1 MKKKILSLLLA
12 VSLLLSLCSP
22 AAMAASSVTIVIDL
36 TNYAGEVS
44 GKLIGKPIEA
54 QKRNEIVIS
63 GTGYVLA
70 TTISLGEDITCSWNV
85 EGLDSGY
92 LTYDENSHLSAIKL
106 SPSGTKNVITV
117 VDSKLEVTRTS
128 RSSPEPTETAGA
140 LETPASPGTP
150 KPSETPAPTESAA
163 PETPTP
169 SPEGL
174 ASRPGGLEGGMTA
187 EEKIAAAEAIAGG
200 SSAGVEK
207 GDKEYSEANG
217 MEINPE
223 TGKDKYLTDPVP
235 EGKPLPVEPQDVE
248 FSDVTHTCTLSVRCD
263 TILDNIDWLDPEKV
277 ELVPEDGVIFP
288 ATTVTFY
295 EGESVFNV
303 LQREMRKAGI
313 HMEFEDTPMYNSAYI
328 EGINN
333 LYEFDC
339 GELSGWMYKVNGW
352 FPNYGCSRYQLK
364 EGDTIEWVY
373 TCDLGVDVG
382 GFYSTGG

>member
-1 MKKKILSLLLA
+1 
-12 VSLLLSLCSP
+12 
-22 AAMAASSVTIVIDL
+22 
-36 TNYAGEVS
+36 
-44 GKLIGKPIEA
+44 
-54 QKRNEIVIS
+54 
-63 GTGYVLA
+63 
-70 TTISLGEDITCSWNV
+70 
-85 EGLDSGY
+85 
-92 LTYDENSHLSAIKL
+92 
-106 SPSGTKNVITV
+106 
-117 VDSKLEVTRTS
+117 
-128 RSSPEPTETAGA
+128 
-140 LETPASPGTP
+140 
-150 KPSETPAPTESAA
+150 
-163 PETPTP
+163 
-169 SPEGL
+169 
-174 ASRPGGLEGGMTA
+174 MTA

-352 FPNYGCSRYQLK
+352 FPNYGCSSYTVSD
-364 EGDTIEWVY
+364 GDNIVFCY
-373 TCDLGVDVG
+373 TCNGLGADVG
-382 GFYSTGG
+382 A